1 MKNSGRGGDNPY
13 PEKVQS
19 NHGTEAFKG
28 SGTLEIVDYH
38 FQTNIS
44 WIEVI

>member
-13 PEKVQS
+13 PEKVHV
-19 NHGTEAFKG
+19 NHVRDVFKG

-38 FQTNIS
+38 IETNIS